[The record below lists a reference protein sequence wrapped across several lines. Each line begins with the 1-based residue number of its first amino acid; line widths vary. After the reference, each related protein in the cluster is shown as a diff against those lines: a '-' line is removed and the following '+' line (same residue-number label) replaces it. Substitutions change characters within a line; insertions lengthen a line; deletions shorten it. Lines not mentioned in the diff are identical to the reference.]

1 MEQLSLLEQSRLE
14 EPEVTDDRAHVRR
27 LADRMLRELDAEPPI
42 DLGMVASYQGV
53 AAVRR
58 CELPNGG
65 CLVTDPSTGAVEI
78 RLRSSDHPRRQ
89 RFSGFH
95 EVTHTFM
102 PGYHLQVQWRCDP
115 HHAAPA
121 KPQVEVLCDVGASE
135 LILPRRLV
143 VADLA
148 GADFGLQTV
157 FDVAERYDASLHAT
171 AHRVVDLWPE
181 DLLFVVAQVGYKPA
195 DASDPLAVPVLRV
208 ASSWASG
215 AWPFIR
221 KYKSVAEGDPLTRAL
236 QGELVDEVT
245 KLSGISAQPVDGVYV
260 SARLCP
266 FTDAQGV
273 RHDRVLALYRRA
285 RVRHL

>member
-1 MEQLSLLEQSRLE
+1 MEQLSLLEQSRIE
-14 EPEVTDDRAHVRR
+14 VPEVTDDRLHVQR
-27 LADRMLRELDAEPPI
+27 LADRLLRELDAEPPI

-53 AAVRR
+53 AAVRQ

-65 CLVTDPSTGAVEI
+65 CLVTDPATGAVEI

-102 PGYHLQVQWRCDP
+102 PGYRLQVQWRCDP
-115 HHAAPA
+115 HHASPA
-121 KPQVEVLCDVGASE
+121 KPHVEVLCDVGASE
-135 LILPRRLV
+135 LILPRRMV

-157 FDVAERYDASLHAT
+157 FDLADLYDSSLHAT

-181 DLLFVVAQVGYKPA
+181 DVLFVVAQVGHKPK
-195 DASDPLAVPVLRV
+195 DASDPFAEPKLRV
-208 ASSWASG
+208 ASSWGSG
-215 AWPFIR
+215 SWPFIR
-221 KYKSVAEGDPLTRAL
+221 KYKSIAEGDPLARAL
-236 QGELVDEVT
+236 QGELVDEIAV
-245 KLSGISAQPVDGVYV
+245 LSGISAEAVGGVHV

-285 RVRHL
+285 SVRNP

>member
-1 MEQLSLLEQSRLE
+1 MEQLSLLEQSRLDV
-14 EPEVTDDRAHVRR
+14 PELTDDRLHVQR
-27 LADRMLRELDAEPPI
+27 LADRLLRELEAEPPI
-42 DLGMVASYQGV
+42 DLGMVASFQGV
-53 AAVRR
+53 SAVHR

-65 CLVTDPSTGAVEI
+65 CLVTDPATGTVEI

-102 PGYHLQVQWRCDP
+102 PGYRLQVQWRCDP
-115 HHAAPA
+115 HHAGPT
-121 KPQVEVLCDVGASE
+121 KPQIEVLCDVGASE

-143 VADLA
+143 APDLA

-157 FDVAERYDASLHAT
+157 FDLADRYDASLHAT
-171 AHRVVDLWPE
+171 AHRFVDLWPE
-181 DLLFVVAQVGYKPA
+181 DLLFVVAEVGFKPS
-195 DASDPLAVPVLRV
+195 DASDPLAEPALRV
-208 ASSWASG
+208 ASSWTSG

-221 KYKSVAEGDPLTRAL
+221 KHKSVAEGDPLMRAL
-236 QGELVDEVT
+236 QGELIDEAAV
-245 KLSGISAQPVDGVYV
+245 LSGISAEPVEGVSI

-285 RVRHL
+285 RARHL